1 MHKKTPLALTPA
13 GRHNISKSKVI
24 VSLYGVLVKRK
35 PNGKNMRNQ
44 YNFGVHLHNESI
56 HTGDELLS
64 FVIERIAVATGHHV
78 PRPSSREVSLLCP
91 AHDDKT
97 PSLSVKLLQDGTQ
110 VLLHCFGGCE
120 TSDVLS
126 RIGLKMSD
134 TYLYNKP
141 HDSGYCQPYGV
152 SIIQPSVKLVSG
164 SETLPS
170 ITTKD
175 DEEKRLRRQMWP
187 KFRNLEENELLQ
199 IAGRYHLPMP
209 TLRILNQTRLIQFAE
224 VKDEDCF
231 CDCWCVSDGNG
242 FNAQA
247 MRLDGKPFGT
257 SEKPLKKKTLCG
269 SVSSYPVGWRILKQC
284 LSYFR
289 PFPEE
294 LARCL
299 VLLCEGNTDYAATW
313 CLLFNLGLNG
323 YVIPI
328 GILGANVKPT
338 KEIVEEL
345 KDANVLLAFD
355 NDSGKEKNV
364 GQNANECWGEAL
376 YNNNSTTRSISTFCF
391 DGFFSGCKDLR
402 DVWDVYRQ
410 RPEECAA
417 ELKAALSI
425 ESKTTEVKHE

>member
-1 MHKKTPLALTPA
+1 M
-13 GRHNISKSKVI
+13 
-24 VSLYGVLVKRK
+24 
-35 PNGKNMRNQ
+35 KNQN
-44 YNFGVHLHNESI
+44 NFGNCLHNESI

-64 FVIERIAVATGHHV
+64 FVVEQIAVATGHHV
-78 PRPSSREVSLLCP
+78 PAPTSREVSLLCP

-97 PSLSVKLLQDGTQ
+97 PSLSVKLSMDETQ

-120 TSDVLS
+120 TSNVLS
-126 RIGLKMSD
+126 SIGLNLSD

-141 HDSGYCQPYGV
+141 HDSGYCQTYGV
-152 SIIQPSVKLVSG
+152 PIIPPSVKPVSG
-164 SETLPS
+164 SETLS
-170 ITTKD
+170 GITTKD
-175 DEEKRLRRQMWP
+175 DDEKRRKRQKWP
-187 KFRNLEENELLQ
+187 EFRPLEENELLQ
-199 IAGRYHLPMP
+199 IVDQYHFPLP
-209 TLRILNQTRLIQFAE
+209 TLQRLNQTRLIQFAA
-224 VKDEDCF
+224 VKDEDCI
-231 CDCWCVSDGNG
+231 CDCWCVSDGDG

-247 MRLDGKPFGT
+247 MRLDGNPFGI
-257 SEKPLKKKTLCG
+257 SEKPVKKKTLCG
-269 SVSSYPVGWRILKQC
+269 SVTSYPVGWRILKQC
-284 LSYFR
+284 LKYYR
-289 PFPEE
+289 PYPEE

-323 YVIPI
+323 YVVPI

-345 KDANVLLAFD
+345 KGVNVLLAFD
-355 NDSGKEKNV
+355 NDSV

-391 DGFFSGCKDLR
+391 DGVFSGCKDLR

-410 RPEECAA
+410 RPEEYAA

-425 ESKTTEVKHE
+425 DFKTAEVKHE